1 MELFSIRHR
10 TIVGTV
16 FEIFWGMGV
25 IWLALV
31 SMLIREWR
39 FIQLALTLPSVLT
52 IIYIWLVF

>member
-1 MELFSIRHR
+1 MKHR

-16 FEIFWGMGV
+16 FELFWGMGV

-31 SMLIREWR
+31 AMLVREWR

-52 IIYIWLVF
+52 IVYIW